1 VIFEIAR
8 VKFGIN
14 RYQDLKNFTQKSY
27 KLLLKD
33 IEGICKKVKCV
44 SMHARLR
51 VFKCVCAEGKTKKKP
66 YFSKEK
72 EKHSTKERKE
82 IRVKK
87 NFSI

>member
-1 VIFEIAR
+1 
-8 VKFGIN
+8 
-14 RYQDLKNFTQKSY
+14 
-27 KLLLKD
+27 
-33 IEGICKKVKCV
+33 
-44 SMHARLR
+44 
-51 VFKCVCAEGKTKKKP
+51 VCAEGKTKKKP